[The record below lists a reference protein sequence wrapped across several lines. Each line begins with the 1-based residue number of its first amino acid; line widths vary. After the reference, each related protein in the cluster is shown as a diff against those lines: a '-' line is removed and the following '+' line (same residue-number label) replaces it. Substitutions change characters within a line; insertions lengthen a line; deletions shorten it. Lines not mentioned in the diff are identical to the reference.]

1 MSFIFII
8 YYVNLILKRILF
20 LLLCNQFKLIVKS
33 LTIVLSLITYQTHIL
48 NITQI
53 FRLNRLKT
61 NLPCFL
67 ILLAFLIIY

>member
-1 MSFIFII
+1 MSFIFIF